1 MPQEFLMTQR
11 NYNTAFSPISGLI
24 GEINWVQAERTW
36 SSDGAELLSGCNY
49 CQATI

>member
-1 MPQEFLMTQR
+1 MGIFNDAKKIVIQLSLPFLD
-11 NYNTAFSPISGLI
+11 SWGK
-24 GEINWVQAERTW
+24 INWVQAERTW